1 MQYRRAKAPGATYF
15 FMVVTYQRQMVFD
28 DTEMVDLLRQ
38 SFRVVKQRHPL

>member
-1 MQYRRAKAPGATYF
+1 
-15 FMVVTYQRQMVFD
+15 MVVTYQRQMVFD